1 MIFSFLIL
9 IVFVLLS
16 VAFFT
21 VFEVKG
27 LGYIHLRPGPNKVL
41 FLGLFQPF
49 SDFVKMFSK
58 GGGDYSLFYFFYYF
72 FSPFL
77 GVLLGLLVWSFYYS
91 YFSFFSSFWG
101 ILLFFFIS
109 SVSVYFLIFSG
120 WSSGS
125 VYSVLGSFR
134 SSAQAVSYEVLM
146 IFIFFCYVLLYYC
159 FSFFDFFT
167 KMGGFYFSFLSVP
180 LFFCWFFSCLAE
192 SGRSPFDFSEG
203 ESELVSG
210 FNTEYYGGM
219 FVFIF
224 LCEYSF
230 IMFLCLLTSFFWGFS
245 YYYLKVFFFCFLFVW
260 VRSSFPRLRF
270 DFLMMVCWKVLLPLT
285 LGVFIFFG
293 SFSFF

>member
-1 MIFSFLIL
+1 MIFSFIIL
-9 IVFVLLS
+9 IVFILLS

-27 LGYIHLRPGPNKVL
+27 LGYFHLRFGPNRVF

-49 SDFVKMFSK
+49 SDFLKIFKK
-58 GGGDYSLFYFFYYF
+58 GGIEFSLSYLFFYF

-77 GVLLGLLVWSFYYS
+77 GVLLGLFVWVFYYS
-91 YFSFFSSFWG
+91 FFSFFSSFWG
-101 ILLFFFIS
+101 IMVFFIVS
-109 SVSVYFLIFSG
+109 SLSVYFLIFRG

-125 VYSVLGSFR
+125 FFRIVGSFR
-134 SSAQAVSYEVLM
+134 SSAQAVSYEVVM
-146 IFIFFCYVLLYYC
+146 IFIFFSYILLY
-159 FSFFDFFT
+159 FGFRVFDLFE
-167 KMGGFYFSFLSVP
+167 KLGGVYFLFLRIP
-180 LFFCWFFSCLAE
+180 LFFCWFLSCLAE

-210 FNTEYYGGM
+210 FNTEYYGGI

-245 YYYLKVFFFCFLFVW
+245 FYFLKVFFFCFLFVW

-270 DFLMMVCWKVLLPLT
+270 DFLMMICWKYILPFI
-285 LGVFIFFG
+285 LGVFIYFV